1 MHLEMRKIK
10 WTLIVLAAITACQ
23 APVKNETKA
32 KETYRFQVNKA
43 KVLQLHVTRNFA

>member
-1 MHLEMRKIK
+1 MRKIK